1 MLRKNLIKIGALT
14 ITTFNCINV
23 LSNLTVV
30 KADQLPSTSTFP
42 TSANFDNNKSD
53 INKAD
58 IYSDQTKIKSPD
70 YSTVEEMAKKLD
82 SENPLGVASTFHIFS
97 KNANLNADTN
107 GNIATKNLDS
117 HVDFGT
123 RGNNKTVN
131 HTDEDIHYIENI
143 NNIDSMNHNAF
154 RNTHDHVVLGN
165 KMTVNVNQD
174 HRVVI
179 NQDGKETYIE
189 SNNLSQ
195 DEIHVLDKDHKY
207 IDIDTELNKL
217 ALKSNNWNKK
227 TNSEGVKIDLHD
239 MNNQIIDIRNAKADD
254 NNLIYVNL
262 DSHLLAQPQP
272 IKIKGLENGK
282 KENPIVII
290 NVKSDTH
297 KLNVATQTLLFYR
310 DSNQTINNS
319 ESHTEKNYL
328 LWNFGT
334 NIDKINFNSGRF
346 MGSIL
351 APYAEISANVNI
363 DGNIVGDTVNIS
375 GGESH
380 RWDLTNNGYP
390 SFPNDDYIINPP
402 DPDDQREH
410 PVTPIAPHDDTILN
424 HKHENDPVLDYD
436 LPKLDLDKLK
446 KKDSGTVL
454 DYNLPKFDLD
464 KLKKKDSGTVLDYDL
479 PKFDLDKLKK
489 KKSGPVLDYKLPKFD
504 LDKLKKRDSGT
515 VLDYDLPK
523 FDLDKLKKKDSGTVL
538 DYDLPKFDLDKL
550 KKKKSGPVL
559 DYDLPTFDLNKL
571 KKKNSGTVLDYDLP
585 KFDLDKPK
593 KEDSQSID
601 FPQDNNENYSESSTT
616 NSKPSSQIPDSP
628 QPSDSLDSTYAFYP
642 PLPKRGQDLDESS
655 STENNRNIL
664 KSKKSLSKS
673 RKKSVANLEKM
684 KHSVIITH
692 EGSRSTQ
699 NKKELGAETKWAPSS
714 PKQETLPNTGE
725 HSTSIEVIIGAFLI
739 LCSELIDIK
748 KKR

>member
-1 MLRKNLIKIGALT
+1 MLRKNLIKIGALM

-30 KADQLPSTSTFP
+30 KADQLPSISTST

-53 INKAD
+53 VNKAD
-58 IYSDQTKIKSPD
+58 IYSDQTKLENSD
-70 YSTVEEMAKKLD
+70 YSTVEEIAKKLD

-123 RGNNKTVN
+123 RGDNKTVN
-131 HTDEDIHYIENI
+131 HTEEDINYIENI
-143 NNIDSMNHNAF
+143 NNIDSMNHSAF
-154 RNTHDHVVLGN
+154 RNTHDHVVLSD

-207 IDIDTELNKL
+207 IDIDAELNKL
-217 ALKSNNWNKK
+217 TLKSNNWNKK
-227 TNSEGVKIDLHD
+227 TNSEGIKIDLHD
-239 MNNQIIDIRNAKADD
+239 MNNQIIDISKAKAHD

-262 DSHLLAQPQP
+262 DSNLLTQPQP
-272 IKIKGLENGK
+272 IKIKGFENGE

-290 NVKSDTH
+290 NVKSDTS
-297 KLNVATQTLLFYR
+297 KLNVETQTLLFYC
-310 DSNQTINNS
+310 DSNQTLNNS
-319 ESHTEKNYL
+319 ESHIKKNYL

-351 APYAEISANVNI
+351 APHAEISANVNI

-380 RWDLTNNGYP
+380 RWDLTNNGHP

-410 PVTPIAPHDDTILN
+410 PLTPIAPHDDTILN
-424 HKHENDPVLDYD
+424 HKHENGPVLDYA
-436 LPKLDLDKLK
+436 
-446 KKDSGTVL
+446 
-454 DYNLPKFDLD
+454 
-464 KLKKKDSGTVLDYDL
+464 L

-504 LDKLKKRDSGT
+504 LDKLKKKDSGPVLDYDLPT
-515 VLDYDLPK
+515 FDLNKLKKKNSGTVLDYDLPKFELDKLKKRDFGPVLDYDLPK

-538 DYDLPKFDLDKL
+538 DYDLPKFDLDK
-550 KKKKSGPVL
+550 
-559 DYDLPTFDLNKL
+559 
-571 KKKNSGTVLDYDLP
+571 
-585 KFDLDKPK
+585 PK

-601 FPQDNNENYSESSTT
+601 FPQDNNKNYSESSTT

-628 QPSDSLDSTYAFYP
+628 QPSHSLDSPYAFYP

-684 KHSVIITH
+684 KHSIIITH

>member
-1 MLRKNLIKIGALT
+1 MLRKNLIKIGAFM

-30 KADQLPSTSTFP
+30 KADQLPSISTST

-58 IYSDQTKIKSPD
+58 IYSDQTKLENSD
-70 YSTVEEMAKKLD
+70 YSTVEEIAKKLD

-123 RGNNKTVN
+123 RGDNKTVN
-131 HTDEDIHYIENI
+131 HTEEDINYIENI
-143 NNIDSMNHNAF
+143 NNIDSMNHSAF
-154 RNTHDHVVLGN
+154 RNTHDHVVLSD

-207 IDIDTELNKL
+207 IDIDAELNKL
-217 ALKSNNWNKK
+217 TLKSNNWNKK

-239 MNNQIIDIRNAKADD
+239 MNNQIIDIRNTKADD

-351 APYAEISANVNI
+351 APHAEISANVNI
-363 DGNIVGDTVNIS
+363 DGNIVADTVNIS

-380 RWDLTNNGYP
+380 RWDLTNNGHP

-410 PVTPIAPHDDTILN
+410 PLTPIAPHDDTILN
-424 HKHENDPVLDYD
+424 HKREN
-436 LPKLDLDKLK
+436 
-446 KKDSGTVL
+446 
-454 DYNLPKFDLD
+454 
-464 KLKKKDSGTVLDYDL
+464 
-479 PKFDLDKLKK
+479 
-489 KKSGPVLDYKLPKFD
+489 GPVLN
-504 LDKLKKRDSGT
+504 
-515 VLDYDLPK
+515 YDLPK
-523 FDLDKLKKKDSGTVL
+523 FDLDKLKKKD
-538 DYDLPKFDLDKL
+538 
-550 KKKKSGPVL
+550 SGPVL

-585 KFDLDKPK
+585 KFELDKLKKRDFGPVLDYDLPTFDLNKLKKKNSGPVLDYDLPTFDLNKLKKKDSGPVLDYDLPTFDLDKLK
-593 KEDSQSID
+593 K
-601 FPQDNNENYSESSTT
+601 
-616 NSKPSSQIPDSP
+616 
-628 QPSDSLDSTYAFYP
+628 
-642 PLPKRGQDLDESS
+642 
-655 STENNRNIL
+655 
-664 KSKKSLSKS
+664 
-673 RKKSVANLEKM
+673 
-684 KHSVIITH
+684 
-692 EGSRSTQ
+692 
-699 NKKELGAETKWAPSS
+699 
-714 PKQETLPNTGE
+714 
-725 HSTSIEVIIGAFLI
+725 
-739 LCSELIDIK
+739 
-748 KKR
+748 

>member
-1 MLRKNLIKIGALT
+1 M

-30 KADQLPSTSTFP
+30 KADQLPSISTST

-58 IYSDQTKIKSPD
+58 IYSDQTKLENSD
-70 YSTVEEMAKKLD
+70 YSTVEEIAKKLD

-107 GNIATKNLDS
+107 GNITTKNLDS

-123 RGNNKTVN
+123 RGDNKTVN
-131 HTDEDIHYIENI
+131 HTEEDINYIENI
-143 NNIDSMNHNAF
+143 NNIDSMNHSAF
-154 RNTHDHVVLGN
+154 RNTHDHVVLSD

-207 IDIDTELNKL
+207 IDIDAELNKL
-217 ALKSNNWNKK
+217 TLKSNNWNKK

-239 MNNQIIDIRNAKADD
+239 MNNQIIDIRNTKADD

-351 APYAEISANVNI
+351 APHAEISANVNI
-363 DGNIVGDTVNIS
+363 DGNIVADTVNIS

-380 RWDLTNNGYP
+380 RWDLTNNGHP

-410 PVTPIAPHDDTILN
+410 PLTPVTPHDDNDDTILN
-424 HKHENDPVLDYD
+424 REHEN
-436 LPKLDLDKLK
+436 
-446 KKDSGTVL
+446 
-454 DYNLPKFDLD
+454 
-464 KLKKKDSGTVLDYDL
+464 
-479 PKFDLDKLKK
+479 
-489 KKSGPVLDYKLPKFD
+489 GP
-504 LDKLKKRDSGT
+504 

-523 FDLDKLKKKDSGTVL
+523 FDLDKLKKKDSGPVL
-538 DYDLPKFDLDKL
+538 DYDLPTFDLNKL
-550 KKKKSGPVL
+550 KKKDSGPVL

-571 KKKNSGTVLDYDLP
+571 KKKNSGTVLDYDLPKFELDKLKKRDFGPVLDYDLPKFDLDKLKKKDSGTVLDYDLP

-628 QPSDSLDSTYAFYP
+628 QPSDSLDSPYAFYP

-684 KHSVIITH
+684 KQNVITTN

>member
-30 KADQLPSTSTFP
+30 KADQLPSISTST

-53 INKAD
+53 VNKAD
-58 IYSDQTKIKSPD
+58 IYSDQTKLENSD
-70 YSTVEEMAKKLD
+70 YSTVEEIAKKLD
-82 SENPLGVASTFHIFS
+82 SENPLGVTSTFHIFS

-123 RGNNKTVN
+123 RGDNKTVN
-131 HTDEDIHYIENI
+131 HTEEDINYIENI
-143 NNIDSMNHNAF
+143 NNIDSMNDSAF
-154 RNTHDHVVLGN
+154 RNTHDHVVLSD

-207 IDIDTELNKL
+207 IDIDAELNKL
-217 ALKSNNWNKK
+217 TLKSNNWNKK
-227 TNSEGVKIDLHD
+227 TNSEGIKIDLHD
-239 MNNQIIDIRNAKADD
+239 MNNQIIDIRNTKADD

-363 DGNIVGDTVNIS
+363 DGNIVANTVNIS

-380 RWDLTNNGYP
+380 RWDLTNNGHP

-410 PVTPIAPHDDTILN
+410 PLTPIAPHDDTILN
-424 HKHENDPVLDYD
+424 HKQENGPVLDYA
-436 LPKLDLDKLK
+436 
-446 KKDSGTVL
+446 
-454 DYNLPKFDLD
+454 LPKFDLD
-464 KLKKKDSGTVLDYDL
+464 KLKKKDSGPVLDYYLPTFDLNKLKKKNSGTVLDYDL
-479 PKFDLDKLKK
+479 PKFE
-489 KKSGPVLDYKLPKFD
+489 
-504 LDKLKKRDSGT
+504 LDKLKKRDFGP

-523 FDLDKLKKKDSGTVL
+523 FDLDKLKKKD
-538 DYDLPKFDLDKL
+538 
-550 KKKKSGPVL
+550 
-559 DYDLPTFDLNKL
+559 
-571 KKKNSGTVLDYDLP
+571 SGTVLDYDLP

-628 QPSDSLDSTYAFYP
+628 QPSDSLDSPYAFYP

-684 KHSVIITH
+684 KHSIIITH

>member
-30 KADQLPSTSTFP
+30 KADQLPSISTST

-53 INKAD
+53 VNKAD
-58 IYSDQTKIKSPD
+58 IYSDQTKLENSD
-70 YSTVEEMAKKLD
+70 YSTVEEIAKKLD
-82 SENPLGVASTFHIFS
+82 SENPLGVTSTFHIFS
-97 KNANLNADTN
+97 KNANLNSDTN

-123 RGNNKTVN
+123 RGDNKTVN
-131 HTDEDIHYIENI
+131 HTEEDINYIENI
-143 NNIDSMNHNAF
+143 NNIDSMNHSAF
-154 RNTHDHVVLGN
+154 RNTHDHVVLSD

-207 IDIDTELNKL
+207 IDIDAELNKL
-217 ALKSNNWNKK
+217 TLKSNNWNKK

-239 MNNQIIDIRNAKADD
+239 MNNQIIDIRNTKADD

-310 DSNQTINNS
+310 DSSQTINNS

-351 APYAEISANVNI
+351 APHAEISANVNI
-363 DGNIVGDTVNIS
+363 DGNIVADTVNIS

-380 RWDLTNNGYP
+380 RWDLTNNGHP

-410 PVTPIAPHDDTILN
+410 PLTPIAPHDDTILN
-424 HKHENDPVLDYD
+424 HKREN
-436 LPKLDLDKLK
+436 
-446 KKDSGTVL
+446 
-454 DYNLPKFDLD
+454 
-464 KLKKKDSGTVLDYDL
+464 
-479 PKFDLDKLKK
+479 
-489 KKSGPVLDYKLPKFD
+489 GP
-504 LDKLKKRDSGT
+504 

-523 FDLDKLKKKDSGTVL
+523 FDLDKLKKKD
-538 DYDLPKFDLDKL
+538 
-550 KKKKSGPVL
+550 SGPVL

-571 KKKNSGTVLDYDLP
+571 KKKNSGTVLDYDLPKFELDKLKKRDFGPVLDYDLPKFDLDKLKKKDSGTVLDYDLP

-628 QPSDSLDSTYAFYP
+628 QPSDSLDSPYAFYP

-655 STENNRNIL
+655 STENDRNIL

-684 KHSVIITH
+684 KHSIIITH